1 LFWFLVLVSFWSSWF
16 LGATLLSAAP
26 RTEPR
31 TGNPKRKT
39 YKLKPT
45 IEAENPM
52 SARNG
57 DKSRHQINRKRGVH
71 RRAKIRELVKSLKAQ
86 PAPGKTG
93 K

>member
-1 LFWFLVLVSFWSSWF
+1 
-16 LGATLLSAAP
+16 
-26 RTEPR
+26 
-31 TGNPKRKT
+31 
-39 YKLKPT
+39 
-45 IEAENPM
+45 M